1 MQILDGGI
9 GRHLK
14 KIGAPFRQPEWSALA
29 LIEEPSFVSQA
40 HNDFIN
46 AGADIITTNTYAIVP
61 FHIGEK
67 RYREIGKELLLNA
80 AKISKKSSLS
90 SKNKIKVAAGIPP
103 VFGSYKPE
111 SFMYEDAL
119 PILELFKEC
128 LLPSS
133 DLVLAETLSCIEEIV
148 AIQNIF
154 SNCGQPLWI
163 SLTLDDDIE
172 DKSISNLRSG
182 ECLKKALETINFDN
196 IEAVLF
202 NCSQPEMMESALK
215 VTREIVPSN
224 ILTGAYANTFPSIN
238 SSQKAANNQIR
249 ELRSELTPEVYK
261 NFALTWVNAG
271 ASIVGGCCGIG
282 PEHIKE
288 LSKLKTS

>member
-1 MQILDGGI
+1 MLILDGGI

-14 KIGAPFRQPEWSALA
+14 KIGAPFGQPEWSALA
-29 LIEEPSFVSQA
+29 LIEDPLFVSQA
-40 HNDFIN
+40 HTDFIN

-67 RYREIGKELLLNA
+67 RFREIGKELILKA
-80 AKISKKSSLS
+80 AKIAQESSLS
-90 SKNKIKVAAGIPP
+90 SKNEVKVAAGIPP

-111 SFMYEDAL
+111 SFVYKDAL

-133 DLVLAETLSCIEEIV
+133 DLVLAETLSCIEEIAAV
-148 AIQNIF
+148 QNIF

-163 SLTLDDDIE
+163 SLTLDDDLK

-182 ECLKKALETINFDN
+182 ESLQKALESINFDN
-196 IEAVLF
+196 VEAVLF
-202 NCSQPEMMESALK
+202 NCSQPEVMENALK
-215 VTREIVPSN
+215 ITRRIVPSQ

-249 ELRSELTPEVYK
+249 ELRTELTPEVYK
-261 NFALTWVNAG
+261 NFALSWIKAG
-271 ASIVGGCCGIG
+271 ASIIGGCCGIG

-288 LSKLKTS
+288 LSKIKIS